1 MAAAAEGGATHVTSS
16 VSTNGHGRV
25 AIFTADMGGGGAER
39 AMLKLAGGVARR
51 GYPVDLVLSR
61 AGGDY
66 LPEVPETVRVVDLD
80 AGRVL
85 TSLPGLVRYLRRERP
100 SVMLTSLNHV
110 NIVGLWAR
118 RLSGVR
124 TRLVVNEQN
133 TLSQDAPN
141 SARRRHRL
149 LPRFVRRFYPWADGI
164 VAVSKGAADDLAR
177 TARLPAGSV
186 RVVHNPIV
194 TPELREMAA
203 APLDHP
209 WFGPGEPPVALAVG
223 RLAPQKDFGTLLR
236 AFARVLE
243 RRPARLLILGEGPER
258 PSLEALVPEL
268 GLEGSVDLAGRVL
281 NPYPYMRRAGVFVL
295 SSRWEG
301 LPSVLIEAL
310 YCGVPIVATDCPSGP
325 VEILEGGEHG
335 RLVPVGD
342 AEALAEGIAAALDG
356 HVPRPAPASWEPY
369 EQETVVERYLDVL
382 VGAGDA

>member
-1 MAAAAEGGATHVTSS
+1 MTSS

-342 AEALAEGIAAALDG
+342 PEALAEGIAAALDG

>member
-1 MAAAAEGGATHVTSS
+1 VTSS

-342 AEALAEGIAAALDG
+342 PEALAEGIAAALDG